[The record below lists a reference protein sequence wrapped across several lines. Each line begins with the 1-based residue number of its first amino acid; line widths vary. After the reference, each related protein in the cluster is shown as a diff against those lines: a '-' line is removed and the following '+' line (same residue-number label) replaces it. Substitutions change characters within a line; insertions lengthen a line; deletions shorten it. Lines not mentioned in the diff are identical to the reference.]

1 MKTACIVYML
11 WYILHVTYVAM
22 AFLYSISL
30 HVSWAVLSKTPQ
42 ATPSVNVADHAMVWL
57 ASSPVIL
64 LLIIMIM
71 SVDVML
77 ITLSISNM
85 HQTFLEENQKIRWPQ
100 EQAAACVLAGVSTSL
115 GQCLCPECEL
125 LLL

>member
-1 MKTACIVYML
+1 ML

-64 LLIIMIM
+64 LLIIIMIM

-85 HQTFLEENQKIRWPQ
+85 HQTILEEKSENSV
-100 EQAAACVLAGVSTSL
+100 AARTSGSLRPGGRKHILGSVLVS
-115 GQCLCPECEL
+115 
-125 LLL
+125 

>member
-22 AFLYSISL
+22 AFLYSSSL

-85 HQTFLEENQKIRWPQ
+85 HQTFLEEKSENSV
-100 EQAAACVLAGVSTSL
+100 AARTSGSLRPGGRKHIIGSLIVS
-115 GQCLCPECEL
+115 
-125 LLL
+125 